1 MGRFLVSEMPRV
13 ILRLAAALTL
23 YALVT
28 AIPLPPTLGQW
39 IAVGAFAALAASI
52 LIICGTLLYDTLFYE
67 RHWRHLSRR

>member
-28 AIPLPPTLGQW
+28 AIPLPTAFGQW
-39 IAVGAFAALAASI
+39 IAVGAFAALAASV
-52 LIICGTLLYDTLFYE
+52 LIICGTLLYDTLFYD
-67 RHWRHLSRR
+67 RHWRHTGER